1 MTMWDNDK
9 DVNGDNLEEDHEYR
23 CVENTT
29 DEEDKAENT
38 AKVEELSCPEVN
50 FEVFHDDYDC
60 SAGNG
65 FPSLCLTGPLI
76 VDTTDKENNAE
87 VEEPSCSE
95 VSSASDG
102 FPGHCRTGP
111 KIVDTDAE
119 EDNLDSDFDN
129 TEVNGLS
136 GKDEE
141 SQDLMSAGA
150 DPNMKPNLRMKK
162 NKESN
167 LKMKKKMPF
176 KIFITWFL
184 LLPYLLVLS

>member
-38 AKVEELSCPEVN
+38 AEVEELSCPEVD

-119 EDNLDSDFDN
+119 EDNLDSDFDF
-129 TEVNGLS
+129 
-136 GKDEE
+136 DEE

-176 KIFITWFL
+176 KIFITWFS

>member
-38 AKVEELSCPEVN
+38 AEVEELSCPEVN

-60 SAGNG
+60 CAGNG

-119 EDNLDSDFDN
+119 EDNLDSDFDF
-129 TEVNGLS
+129 
-136 GKDEE
+136 DEE

-162 NKESN
+162 KKESN

-176 KIFITWFL
+176 KIFITWFS

>member
-1 MTMWDNDK
+1 MS
-9 DVNGDNLEEDHEYR
+9 
-23 CVENTT
+23 
-29 DEEDKAENT
+29 T
-38 AKVEELSCPEVN
+38 AVLRTQQMRKIRPRILPRLRSCPVLKSTLRS
-50 FEVFHDDYDC
+50 YDSC
-60 SAGNG
+60 AGNG

-102 FPGHCRTGP
+102 FPGHCQTGP

-150 DPNMKPNLRMKK
+150 DPNMMPNLRMK
-162 NKESN
+162 
-167 LKMKKKMPF
+167 
-176 KIFITWFL
+176 
-184 LLPYLLVLS
+184 